1 MGLFILSWFPLL
13 LESVAKARIAANGQW
28 WWDLYPLAPSMRV
41 LRPFWFITIPLVTF
55 GLVASALALVVRV
68 RSAALIAAAFLFA
81 SVIVG
86 VVDLGLIVLSNYQL
100 TSTVSPAL
108 GIPRQ
113 EIAGLQPG
121 IAADIGLLVY
131 KSVCLVV
138 LFYGRQVS
146 ESFGPVTLRRL
157 RWWVLSVFRDEETPD
172 RAAV

>member
-1 MGLFILSWFPLL
+1 AGSVPNDRPPFRLWMGLFILSWFLLL
-13 LESVAKARIAANGQW
+13 LEYVAKARIAANGQW

-41 LRPFWFITIPLVTF
+41 LRPFWFITVPLLAF
-55 GLVASALALVVRV
+55 GLVSSALALVVRL
-68 RSAALIAAAFLFA
+68 RSAALIAATFLFA

-86 VVDLGLIVLSNYQL
+86 VVDLGLILLSNYQL

-131 KSVCLVV
+131 KSVCLLV
-138 LFYGRQVS
+138 LFYGRQVR
-146 ESFGPVTLRRL
+146 E
-157 RWWVLSVFRDEETPD
+157 
-172 RAAV
+172 

>member
-1 MGLFILSWFPLL
+1 M
-13 LESVAKARIAANGQW
+13 
-28 WWDLYPLAPSMRV
+28 
-41 LRPFWFITIPLVTF
+41 
-55 GLVASALALVVRV
+55 
-68 RSAALIAAAFLFA
+68 
-81 SVIVG
+81 IVG
-86 VVDLGLIVLSNYQL
+86 LVDLGLIVLSNYQL

-131 KSVCLVV
+131 KSVCLLI

-146 ESFGPVTLRRL
+146 ESFGPITLGRL
-157 RWWVLSVFRDEETPD
+157 RWWVLSVFKDEETPD